1 MEQAEPAQKVVH
13 NVPAVLGKHR
23 LRVKLHAPV
32 RQAIDLKRLDDAIL
46 AAGMHGNA
54 GGLLYM
60 QGVVAHHFKIL
71 RDSGEDAFARVTDGR
86 DKTVARL
93 RRARHLGTG
102 QQT

>member
-1 MEQAEPAQKVVH
+1 
-13 NVPAVLGKHR
+13 
-23 LRVKLHAPV
+23 
-32 RQAIDLKRLDDAIL
+32 
-46 AAGMHGNA
+46 MHGNA

-71 RDSGEDAFARVTDGR
+71 RDSGKDSFARVTDGR